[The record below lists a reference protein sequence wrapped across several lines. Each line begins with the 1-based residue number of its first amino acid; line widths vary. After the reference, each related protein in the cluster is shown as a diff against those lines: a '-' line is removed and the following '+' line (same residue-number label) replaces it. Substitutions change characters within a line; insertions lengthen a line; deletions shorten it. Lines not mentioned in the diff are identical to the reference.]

1 MKKYE
6 PGLELNLIKTTA
18 LSLGVSDEIIFSIC
32 SIKMVEFSDEVG
44 VFIKENS
51 K

>member
-18 LSLGVSDEIIFSIC
+18 VSLGVRDEIIFLLAQ
-32 SIKMVEFSDEVG
+32 
-44 VFIKENS
+44 
-51 K
+51 